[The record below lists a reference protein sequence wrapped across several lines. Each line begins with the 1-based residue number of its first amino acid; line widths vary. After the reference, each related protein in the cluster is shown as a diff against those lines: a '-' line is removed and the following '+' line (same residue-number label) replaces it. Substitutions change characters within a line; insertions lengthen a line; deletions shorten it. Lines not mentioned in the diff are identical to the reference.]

1 MGAAWFFKANISQ
14 TTELAGLLNES
25 DYLKLIG

>member
-14 TTELAGLLNES
+14 AAELAGLLNES
-25 DYLKLIG
+25 DYQKLIG